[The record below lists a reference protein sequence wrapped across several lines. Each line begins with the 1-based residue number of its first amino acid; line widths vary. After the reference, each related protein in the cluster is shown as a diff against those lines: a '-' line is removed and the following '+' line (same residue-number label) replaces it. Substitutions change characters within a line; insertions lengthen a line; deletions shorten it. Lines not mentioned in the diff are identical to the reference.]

1 MKQKRLIF
9 FLASIISVAILSC
22 GTLIMDQYYF
32 VKLYDE
38 NNKQITDLNRT
49 KDFKVTLVDNSPFK
63 GYKGS
68 VDISLQEV
76 VNEPYYFI
84 VFSLGNS
91 AIKLTQDK
99 YEKRFKDA
107 SKFMKIKVE
116 DGRGEYKGAE
126 SPALSEYK
134 YTKSG
139 KSAVPEIN
147 IKLEKK

>member
-9 FLASIISVAILSC
+9 LLASIISVAISSC
-22 GTLIMDQYYF
+22 GSLNMTQYYT

-76 VNEPYYFI
+76 VNEPYYVI

-91 AIKLTQDK
+91 AIK
-99 YEKRFKDA
+99 
-107 SKFMKIKVE
+107 
-116 DGRGEYKGAE
+116 
-126 SPALSEYK
+126 LSEYK

>member
-63 GYKGS
+63 GYNR
-68 VDISLQEV
+68 VDLSLQEV
-76 VNEPYYFI
+76 VNEPYYVI

-116 DGRGEYKGAE
+116 DGRGEYKVAE

-134 YTKSG
+134 YTRSG

>member
-1 MKQKRLIF
+1 MSNQNNN
-9 FLASIISVAILSC
+9 
-22 GTLIMDQYYF
+22 
-32 VKLYDE
+32 DE
-38 NNKQITDLNRT
+38 NNKYITDLNRT

-63 GYKGS
+63 GYNR
-68 VDISLQEV
+68 VDLSLQEV
-76 VNEPYYFI
+76 VNEPYYVI
-84 VFSLGNS
+84 VFSLGTS

-116 DGRGEYKGAE
+116 DGRGEYKVAE

-134 YTKSG
+134 YTRSG

>member
-38 NNKQITDLNRT
+38 NNKYITDLNRT

-63 GYKGS
+63 GYNR
-68 VDISLQEV
+68 VDLSLQEV
-76 VNEPYYFI
+76 VNEPYYVI

-116 DGRGEYKGAE
+116 DGRGEYKVAE